1 MYQNTENGQICGG
14 AAAPV
19 TFVTPGNGEIA
30 FNEIIDFMRDSNYTV
45 SCRENR
51 YLRIGIADYYGDGD
65 LILQA
70 WYHNPTDFSAENEV
84 RLRIGK
90 RITKSRRE
98 AILHFITDYLAGN
111 LNERAYSLA

>member
-1 MYQNTENGQICGG
+1 MRNNIQNGQICGG

-30 FNEIIDFMRDSNYTV
+30 FNEIIDFMRDSNWSV
-45 SCRENR
+45 SCRENPN
-51 YLRIGIADYYGDGD
+51 LRIGIADFYGDGD

-70 WYHNPTDFSAENEV
+70 WYHNPTDFTAENEV
-84 RLRIGK
+84 TLRIGK

-98 AILHFITDYLAGN
+98 AIQHFITDYLAGN
-111 LNERAYSLA
+111 LKEQAYSLA

>member
-1 MYQNTENGQICGG
+1 MYNFNENGQICGG

-30 FNEIIDFMRDSNYTV
+30 FNEIIDFMRDNNYSV
-45 SCRENR
+45 SCRENPN
-51 YLRIGIADYYGDGD
+51 LRIGIVDFFGDGD

-84 RLRIGK
+84 TLRIGK

-98 AILHFITDYLAGN
+98 AIQHFITDYLTGN
-111 LNERAYSLA
+111 LKSNAYSLA

>member
-1 MYQNTENGQICGG
+1 MEKNVQNGQICGG
-14 AAAPV
+14 AAASV

-30 FNEIIDFMRDSNYTV
+30 FNEIIDFMRDHNYSV

-51 YLRIGIADYYGDGD
+51 NLRLAIADFFGDGD

-84 RLRIGK
+84 TLRIGK

-98 AILHFITDYLAGN
+98 GILRFINDYLAGN
-111 LNERAYSLA
+111 LKEKAYTLA

>member
-1 MYQNTENGQICGG
+1 MYKFNENGQICGG

-30 FNEIIDFMRDSNYTV
+30 FNEIIDFMRDHNYSV

-51 YLRIGIADYYGDGD
+51 NLRIAIADFYGDGD

-70 WYHNPTDFSAENEV
+70 WYHNPTDFTAENEV
-84 RLRIGK
+84 TLRIGK

-98 AILHFITDYLAGN
+98 AILHFITDYLTGN
-111 LNERAYSLA
+111 LKNKSYSLA

>member
-1 MYQNTENGQICGG
+1 MYNFNENGQICGG

-30 FNEIIDFMRDSNYTV
+30 FNEIIDFMRDNNYSV
-45 SCRENR
+45 SWRENPN
-51 YLRIGIADYYGDGD
+51 LRIGIGDFFGDGD

-84 RLRIGK
+84 TLRIGK

-98 AILHFITDYLAGN
+98 AIQHFITDYLAGN
-111 LNERAYSLA
+111 LKSNAYSLA